1 MLEEMN
7 MVEQKGSLDGLF
19 DPGTSPQPRSDF
31 SAEIAASVAREPSDR
46 VSCRLIYGDHYRCN
60 WWSCAD
66 TSAYDN
72 PGMMGLTVTTH
83 RVRRSAFLRVTKTA
97 GGLKIREM

>member
-7 MVEQKGSLDGLF
+7 MVEQQGSVDELF
-19 DPGTSPQPRSDF
+19 AAGAGPRPGSDF
-31 SAEIAASVAREPSDR
+31 SAEIAASVEREPSDR
-46 VSCRLIYGDHYRCN
+46 VSCRLIYGEHYRCN
-60 WWSCAD
+60 WWSRAD
-66 TSAYDN
+66 TDAYDN

-97 GGLKIREM
+97 AGLKIREM